1 MKILLNRL
9 REENTLDC
17 NYFTPKYYFET
28 EWCLD
33 MHGYLDREELDIR
46 LEEINRVVAENPL
59 LSERAKKGLLY
70 AFIAIAFIFIFFI
83 IFLSQLF
90 GGFIAPFAIEG
101 INAIAFFVGRYL
113 VDEEAKRRSER
124 FSEAIKKLF
133 DQYNVNDN
141 PTANWKLK
149 WRNVLSHY
157 KVEMNYSLDNNG
169 VKAKGKITPKY
180 AEEAEIELEINDALA
195 DVTEC
200 TIRLQLCRNN
210 KLRRINKQ
218 KEELERLL
226 SSNEDYSVI
235 IDDRKLPKTPPSNYI
250 PPSNNKPRPD
260 NTPPFN
266 NAPRPDNTPPF
277 NNTPR
282 PDNTL
287 PIINT
292 PNRPDNTLPL
302 NNIPQPDYI
311 PQYQNSPP
319 PSFNNTPPSN
329 NTEIPKPSVRNANS
343 YESLNANNNNR
354 KKNNIN
360 DNGNERMNYANPQMN
375 MRTATSVP
383 YNPQMSS
390 TYTGRNNN
398 QNYY

>member
-1 MKILLNRL
+1 MKIVLNRL

-59 LSERAKKGLLY
+59 LSDRAKK
-70 AFIAIAFIFIFFI
+70 
-83 IFLSQLF
+83 
-90 GGFIAPFAIEG
+90 GFIAPFAIEG

-113 VDEEAKRRSER
+113 VNEEAKRRSER

-133 DQYNVNDN
+133 DQYNVSDN

-266 NAPRPDNTPPF
+266 NTPRPDNTPPF

-287 PIINT
+287 PIVNT

-311 PQYQNSPP
+311 PQYKNSPP

-329 NTEIPKPSVRNANS
+329 NTEIPKPS
-343 YESLNANNNNR
+343 
-354 KKNNIN
+354 
-360 DNGNERMNYANPQMN
+360 MN

-390 TYTGRNNN
+390 TYTV
-398 QNYY
+398 